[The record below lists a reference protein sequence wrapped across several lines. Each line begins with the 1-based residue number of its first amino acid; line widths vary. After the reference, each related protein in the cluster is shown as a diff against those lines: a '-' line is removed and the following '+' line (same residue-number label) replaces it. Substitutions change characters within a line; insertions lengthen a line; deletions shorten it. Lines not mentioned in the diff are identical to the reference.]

1 MSGVPL
7 VVTGSANAE
16 LVKSAANG
24 FLAMKI
30 AFINEIADLC
40 ERFGGDVADIARA
53 IGMDARIGPAFL
65 QAGPGYGGSCFPKDT
80 RALASVARRHTSPV
94 RLIEAVAELNER
106 RLASLAD
113 RVCRAAGGS
122 VRGLTVAVLGVAFK
136 ANTDD
141 VRDSPAMALLQGLH
155 EKGART
161 RVYDPKAMEN
171 GRRRIRDA
179 VWCSDLYEAC
189 QAADIAVIATEW
201 EEFRDIDLRRLR
213 ASLSGDLLVDF
224 RNIFGI
230 EEIAGTGLR
239 YVSVGRPMVDSRVG
253 GLVAAVDEG
262 RVADGARARSACKNT
277 ASAP

>member
-1 MSGVPL
+1 M
-7 VVTGSANAE
+7 
-16 LVKSAANG
+16 
-24 FLAMKI
+24 
-30 AFINEIADLC
+30 
-40 ERFGGDVADIARA
+40 
-53 IGMDARIGPAFL
+53 
-65 QAGPGYGGSCFPKDT
+65 
-80 RALASVARRHTSPV
+80 
-94 RLIEAVAELNER
+94 
-106 RLASLAD
+106 ASLAD

-161 RVYDPKAMEN
+161 RVYDPKAMES

-179 VWCSDLYEAC
+179 VWCSDPYAAC

-224 RNIFGI
+224 RNLFEI

-239 YVSVGRPMVDSRVG
+239 YVSVGRPIVNSRVG
-253 GLVAAVDEG
+253 GLVAAIDEG
-262 RVADGARARSACKNT
+262 RVAGGARARSACKNT